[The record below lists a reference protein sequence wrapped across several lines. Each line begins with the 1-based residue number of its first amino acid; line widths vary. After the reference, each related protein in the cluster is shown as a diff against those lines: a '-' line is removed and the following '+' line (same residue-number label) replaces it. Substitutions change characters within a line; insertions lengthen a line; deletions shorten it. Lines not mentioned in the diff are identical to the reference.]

1 MKRLSATLVLLALV
15 TASSYSTYIWGWYQ
29 GHEYHS
35 VVAGM
40 SEASAALSAARSLRQ
55 SDPELALEL
64 LEANISWLDSALRDD
79 HLEIPAHER
88 GNFELVLQ
96 RLRTYHDQYAVVAA
110 DPTPSS

>member
-1 MKRLSATLVLLALV
+1 MKRLSATLVLVALAAC
-15 TASSYSTYIWGWYQ
+15 TTYGAYVWGWYR

-40 SEASAALSAARSLRQ
+40 SEATVALSAARSLRQ

-64 LEANISWLDSALRDD
+64 LEADIAWVSTALRDNR
-79 HLEIPAHER
+79 LEIPARVR

-96 RLRTYHDQYAVVAA
+96 RLRSYQNEYAENAENA
-110 DPTPSS
+110 GN

>member
-1 MKRLSATLVLLALV
+1 MKRASAIVVLLALV
-15 TASSYSTYIWGWYQ
+15 AGSSYGTYIFGWYQ

-55 SDPELALEL
+55 ADPALALEL

-79 HLEIPAHER
+79 HLEIPVTER

-96 RLRTYHDQYAVVAA
+96 RLRSYHDQYAVSAG
-110 DPTPSS
+110 S